1 MVHIKSRPILDV
13 LFNSKKEIMR
23 KLGRDLVANNCVINT
38 LHKDKTIQDTWEIDS
53 FEVVPKESYFDKY
66 NKGMYGRL
74 FEKETLPKEDNTDG
88 YGFHYTTNKGVGY
101 DVPIH
106 LKLFTKE
113 QNGISHIFDVYCEFK
128 NSKFYLKLIHQY
140 VIDGDISIGTMEDGR
155 KTYTKLIDDPIAKI
169 YGLNDARNI
178 VVTCSP
184 KDYNANQHAN
194 ANQRANANANTNANA
209 NANANAN
216 ENQHA
221 NQHVSQ
227 HVNANAN
234 ANANQRAN
242 QHVSQHVNA
251 NANANLRANQH
262 VSQHA
267 NQHVSQHA
275 NANANQHANAKKQ
288 KHQSRSRHQP
298 KSKSAS
304 SKSASSKSPSFSP
317 SLLKSHKN
325 TKSNKKKLKWKN
337 KTHKQKLDA
346 FK

>member
-1 MVHIKSRPILDV
+1 MVYIKSRPILDV

-23 KLGRDLVANNCVINT
+23 KLGRDLVANNCMINT
-38 LHKDKTIQDTWEIDS
+38 LYKDKTIKDTWEIDS

-74 FEKETLPKEDNTDG
+74 FEKETSPKEDNADG

-140 VIDGDISIGTMEDGR
+140 VIDGDISIGTMEDGL
-155 KTYTKLIDDPIAKI
+155 KTYTKLVDDPISKI

-184 KDYNANQHAN
+184 RDYNTPHVKKHDTQY
-194 ANQRANANANTNANA
+194 
-209 NANANAN
+209 
-216 ENQHA
+216 
-221 NQHVSQ
+221 VSQ
-227 HVNANAN
+227 HV
-234 ANANQRAN
+234 
-242 QHVSQHVNA
+242 
-251 NANANLRANQH
+251 
-262 VSQHA
+262 
-267 NQHVSQHA
+267 
-275 NANANQHANAKKQ
+275 KKQ
-288 KHQSRSRHQP
+288 KHQGQSRHQP
-298 KSKSAS
+298 KSRSKSKSKSVSSKSAS
-304 SKSASSKSPSFSP
+304 SKSASSKSASSKSASSKPIWSKSPSFSP

-337 KTHKQKLDA
+337 KTHKQKLAA